1 MLHDKYIILLYYF
14 ILYIVICLI
23 HFSFKVDLRTI
34 GVADQPIII
43 DKSPPVAGQ
52 VFDGP
57 LLGVDLVY
65 TKDYDSVSL
74 L

>member
-1 MLHDKYIILLYYF
+1 M
-14 ILYIVICLI
+14 

-74 L
+74 LWR